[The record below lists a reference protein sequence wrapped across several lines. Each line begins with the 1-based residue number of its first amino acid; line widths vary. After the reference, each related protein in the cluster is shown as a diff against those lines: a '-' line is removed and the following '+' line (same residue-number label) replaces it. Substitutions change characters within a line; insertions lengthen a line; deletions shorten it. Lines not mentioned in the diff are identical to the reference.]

1 MKSFVWMVAVSL
13 SLAALPA
20 QAQTAIQ
27 PGLWEVTDKTTM
39 EGVQAIPPT
48 SKSVCLKAADATLEN
63 LLFPPPEQIKA
74 QGCTYTDGAKQA
86 GIFTA
91 TIACPATDQQ
101 PGVTAKAEISFSA
114 TSYEGLGQLEIK
126 TKAGET
132 AKGKSILNGKRVGG
146 TAEPPPERLNSSR
159 DSAARRS
166 VKPL

>member
-1 MKSFVWMVAVSL
+1 MKLFGVSAVVAVFSV
-13 SLAALPA
+13 AASA
-20 QAQTAIQ
+20 HAQTAIQ
-27 PGLWEVTDKTTM
+27 AGMWEVSDKTTM
-39 EGVQAIPPT
+39 EGVQTIPPT

-132 AKGKSILNGKRVGG
+132 AKGKSILNGKRVG
-146 TAEPPPERLNSSR
+146 
-159 DSAARRS
+159 DC
-166 VKPL
+166 